1 MSDSLKATVIDI
13 ELVFTISANGVLEL
27 LEVEPPV
34 VEEEDELEPPSPPA
48 VVEPVPPLVE
58 PVEELLLAVL
68 GVEALP
74 VDPTD
79 TELPGERLATDTIVP
94 LIGA

>member
-27 LEVEPPV
+27 EVEPPV
-34 VEEEDELEPPSPPA
+34 VEEEDELEPPRPPA
-48 VVEPVPPLVE
+48 VVEPVLPVVE
-58 PVEELLLAVL
+58 PVEELLLGVL
-68 GVEALP
+68 DVEALP
-74 VDPTD
+74 VDPAD
-79 TELPGERLATDTIVP
+79 TELPGDRLATDTIVP

>member
-1 MSDSLKATVIDI
+1 
-13 ELVFTISANGVLEL
+13 
-27 LEVEPPV
+27 
-34 VEEEDELEPPSPPA
+34 
-48 VVEPVPPLVE
+48 VE